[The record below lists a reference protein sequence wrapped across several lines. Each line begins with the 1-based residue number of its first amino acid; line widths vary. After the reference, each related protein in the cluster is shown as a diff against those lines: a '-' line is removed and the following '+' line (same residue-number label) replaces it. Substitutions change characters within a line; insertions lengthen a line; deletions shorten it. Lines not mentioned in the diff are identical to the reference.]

1 MQGLWMLL
9 ASLMFAAMGA
19 LIKLASPAQS
29 LGQIVLFRGMPSLA
43 LLGLWIF
50 LNNKTLFNS
59 NALLHLRRNGFG
71 MIAMWC
77 GFYALQHLPLA
88 TATTLNYTSP
98 LFIAVILVCFM
109 GRTTQRSEW
118 IAIALGFTG
127 VLLVLRPTLNS
138 EQITYALIG
147 LLAGLTSAGAYLQI
161 KFLGAQG
168 EPEWRT
174 VFFFSL
180 ASTLTGALAC
190 LFQGL
195 EVLPQSTSAL
205 VLLLGIGLT
214 GAAGQLAMTRA
225 FSRGST
231 WLSASLQYATVLF
244 SVLLGETIW
253 HERIDPLAFIGI
265 CLIILCGTLSSWVTA
280 KKKPEPDAL

>member
-1 MQGLWMLL
+1 MLL

-50 LNNKTLFNS
+50 LSKKTLFNS

-71 MIAMWC
+71 MIAMWS

-109 GRTTQRSEW
+109 GRTTQRS
-118 IAIALGFTG
+118 
-127 VLLVLRPTLNS
+127 
-138 EQITYALIG
+138 
-147 LLAGLTSAGAYLQI
+147 
-161 KFLGAQG
+161 LGAQG

-195 EVLPQSTSAL
+195 EVLPQSTGAL
-205 VLLLGIGLT
+205 ALLLGIGLT

-253 HERIDPLAFIGI
+253 HERIDPLAFAGI

-280 KKKPEPDAL
+280 KKKPEPEAY

>member
-1 MQGLWMLL
+1 MLL

-50 LNNKTLFNS
+50 LSKKTLFNS

-71 MIAMWC
+71 MIAMWS

-118 IAIALGFTG
+118 LAIALGFTG

-138 EQITYALIG
+138 EQLTYALVG

-195 EVLPQSTSAL
+195 EVLPQSTGAL
-205 VLLLGIGLT
+205 ALLLGIGLT

-253 HERIDPLAFIGI
+253 HERIDPLAFAGI

-280 KKKPEPDAL
+280 KKKPEPEAY